1 MENKNDKNGL
11 KQQVV
16 DQLSKHLDDEEFLK
30 LNEMEEVEGGACAL
44 GCIAAC
50 FWGRIVGDTDNGDDN
65 GDDGSDNG
73 EEGQP

>member
-16 DQLSKHLDDEEFLK
+16 DQLSKHLNDEELLK
-30 LNEMEEVEGGACAL
+30 LNELEEVEGGVCAL

-50 FWGRIVGDTDNGDDN
+50 FLGKMNPASTEPE
-65 GDDGSDNG
+65 DGK
-73 EEGQP
+73 EVQP